1 MIDIT
6 CQAVGPDSADVPKID
21 TCASSERTS
30 VSPLK
35 IIDIAQH
42 IRIIMPICE
51 RTVITLSSLFNDT
64 PELNLARISFASRR
78 FRSVL

>member
-1 MIDIT
+1 MIDIAY
-6 CQAVGPDSADVPKID
+6 QAVGPDSADVPKID

-42 IRIIMPICE
+42 TRIV
-51 RTVITLSSLFNDT
+51 RTSEYTNSHYTLVVI
-64 PELNLARISFASRR
+64 
-78 FRSVL
+78 